1 MYSPERRTGLPKSRS
16 CPKKSAWLHTDLV
29 NHSKTQC
36 SNVEEDQMVER
47 RSSAEECPAF
57 ARESAKPLL
66 VVNVMHLF
74 ALKKVLDLS
83 YLIVNLP
90 RSASET

>member
-1 MYSPERRTGLPKSRS
+1 
-16 CPKKSAWLHTDLV
+16 
-29 NHSKTQC
+29 
-36 SNVEEDQMVER
+36 MVER
-47 RSSAEECPAF
+47 RSSAKECPAF

-90 RSASET
+90 RSARET